1 MLIKI
6 EVDDDRFP
14 NDDVIE
20 VGWNRNKEDAIQKYI
35 GEFCKRNN
43 ALWIDFYYNA
53 TDEKVD
59 NEDQNNKHFDLAQIL
74 KTGYQKRKF
83 SNTSTVN
90 WLQTWRISNL

>member
-1 MLIKI
+1 MVVMFIMEEIKNI
-6 EVDDDRFP
+6 NP
-14 NDDVIE
+14 YS
-20 VGWNRNKEDAIQKYI
+20 Q
-35 GEFCKRNN
+35 NN
-43 ALWIDFYYNA
+43 HSNFYNA

-59 NEDQNNKHFDLAQIL
+59 DEDQDNNSFDLAQLL

>member
-1 MLIKI
+1 MVVMLVMEEIKNI
-6 EVDDDRFP
+6 
-14 NDDVIE
+14 NSYS
-20 VGWNRNKEDAIQKYI
+20 Q
-35 GEFCKRNN
+35 NN
-43 ALWIDFYYNA
+43 HSNFYNA

-59 NEDQNNKHFDLAQIL
+59 NENQNNKYFDLAQIL

>member
-1 MLIKI
+1 MVVMSFMEEIKNI
-6 EVDDDRFP
+6 
-14 NDDVIE
+14 NSYS
-20 VGWNRNKEDAIQKYI
+20 Q
-35 GEFCKRNN
+35 NN
-43 ALWIDFYYNA
+43 QSNFYNA

-59 NEDQNNKHFDLAQIL
+59 DEGQDNNSFDLAQLL

>member
-1 MLIKI
+1 MVVMSVMEEIKNI
-6 EVDDDRFP
+6 
-14 NDDVIE
+14 NSYS
-20 VGWNRNKEDAIQKYI
+20 Q
-35 GEFCKRNN
+35 NN
-43 ALWIDFYYNA
+43 QSNFYNA

-59 NEDQNNKHFDLAQIL
+59 NEDQDNNSFDLAQLL

>member
-1 MLIKI
+1 MVVMHVMDEIKNI
-6 EVDDDRFP
+6 
-14 NDDVIE
+14 NSYS
-20 VGWNRNKEDAIQKYI
+20 Q
-35 GEFCKRNN
+35 NN
-43 ALWIDFYYNA
+43 QSNFYNA

-59 NEDQNNKHFDLAQIL
+59 NEDQNNKTFDLAQIL

>member
-1 MLIKI
+1 MVVMSFMEEIKNI
-6 EVDDDRFP
+6 
-14 NDDVIE
+14 NSYS
-20 VGWNRNKEDAIQKYI
+20 Q
-35 GEFCKRNN
+35 NN
-43 ALWIDFYYNA
+43 QSNFYNV

-59 NEDQNNKHFDLAQIL
+59 DEDQDNNSFDLAQLL

>member
-1 MLIKI
+1 MVVISVMEEIKNI
-6 EVDDDRFP
+6 
-14 NDDVIE
+14 NSYS
-20 VGWNRNKEDAIQKYI
+20 Q
-35 GEFCKRNN
+35 NN
-43 ALWIDFYYNA
+43 QSNFYNA

-59 NEDQNNKHFDLAQIL
+59 DEDQDNNSFDLAQLL

>member
-1 MLIKI
+1 MVVMSFMEEIKNI
-6 EVDDDRFP
+6 
-14 NDDVIE
+14 NSYS
-20 VGWNRNKEDAIQKYI
+20 Q
-35 GEFCKRNN
+35 NN
-43 ALWIDFYYNA
+43 QSNFYNA

-59 NEDQNNKHFDLAQIL
+59 NEDQNNNSFDLAQLL

>member
-1 MLIKI
+1 MVVMFVMEEIKNI
-6 EVDDDRFP
+6 
-14 NDDVIE
+14 NSY
-20 VGWNRNKEDAIQKYI
+20 NQ
-35 GEFCKRNN
+35 NN
-43 ALWIDFYYNA
+43 HSNFYNS

-59 NEDQNNKHFDLAQIL
+59 NEDQNNKSFDLAQIL

>member
-1 MLIKI
+1 MVVMSFMEEIKNI
-6 EVDDDRFP
+6 
-14 NDDVIE
+14 NSYS
-20 VGWNRNKEDAIQKYI
+20 Q
-35 GEFCKRNN
+35 NN
-43 ALWIDFYYNA
+43 QSNFYNA

-59 NEDQNNKHFDLAQIL
+59 YEDQDNNSFDLAQLL

>member
-1 MLIKI
+1 MSFMEEIKNI
-6 EVDDDRFP
+6 
-14 NDDVIE
+14 NSYS
-20 VGWNRNKEDAIQKYI
+20 Q
-35 GEFCKRNN
+35 NN
-43 ALWIDFYYNA
+43 QSNFYNA

-59 NEDQNNKHFDLAQIL
+59 NEDQDNNSFDLAQLL

>member
-1 MLIKI
+1 MVVMSVMEEIKNI
-6 EVDDDRFP
+6 
-14 NDDVIE
+14 NSYS
-20 VGWNRNKEDAIQKYI
+20 Q
-35 GEFCKRNN
+35 NN
-43 ALWIDFYYNA
+43 QSNFYNA

-59 NEDQNNKHFDLAQIL
+59 DEDQDNNSFDLAQLL